1 MPIEALNYTTT
12 NSTLQFS
19 ELHLSLMTGIGL
31 ILIYHFLTLSILLLV
46 DKDVVSPTPLLL
58 AFVPP
63 ELLFLL
69 MSQVS
74 IVVVKKIFYLKQY
87 CHSTHGMYFLHS
99 LHLMR
104 NRKWLQKS
112 MNIGGNQ
119 TKFE

>member
-1 MPIEALNYTTT
+1 MPIEALNYATT

-19 ELHLSLMTGIGL
+19 ELHLSLMTGIGM
-31 ILIYHFLTLSILLLV
+31 ILIYYFLTLSILLLV

-74 IVVVKKIFYLKQY
+74 IVVVKKENFI
-87 CHSTHGMYFLHS
+87 
-99 LHLMR
+99 
-104 NRKWLQKS
+104 
-112 MNIGGNQ
+112 
-119 TKFE
+119 